1 MLIIRTRLFYFAFL
15 KDPAGAA
22 LEKAAQTFGSKPTK
36 KIVPGGGASEPPLK
50 WRLRLRNTDPKSSD
64 FSSQLRLF
72 LLLKKY
78 LSLHIL
84 D

>member
-36 KIVPGGGASEPPLK
+36 KIVPGGGLRSRLK
-50 WRLRLRNTDPKSSD
+50 NGGSGSAILIL
-64 FSSQLRLF
+64 SQVTLALN
-72 LLLKKY
+72 LDCSCYKKNIY
-78 LSLHIL
+78 HFIF
-84 D
+84 

>member
-36 KIVPGGGASEPPLK
+36 KIVPGGGFGAALK
-50 WRLRLRNTDPKSSD
+50 MAAPAP
-64 FSSQLRLF
+64 Q
-72 LLLKKY
+72 Y
-78 LSLHIL
+78 
-84 D
+84 